1 MKRLIALF
9 FMSGLLSLVGFHGQ
23 VAGQEPAPSLLARM
37 RSKVP
42 SLRDIARMKRFLS
55 VKKNYVCLRH
65 GKGCSLAERKALA
78 AIDTIVAA
86 GIVALTVKAAKTRY
100 HTFADNVNHA
110 ALIRAASDG
119 DGVAVQRLLDAG
131 ADVNHATT
139 DGFTALIRAASDGD
153 GVAVQRLLDAGADVN
168 HATTDGFT
176 ALIAAAVRGHDAI
189 VQQLLAAGADVNHA
203 NDQGFTA
210 LIVAAATDHDAIV
223 QQLLAAGADVN
234 HANDQGDTAL
244 IFAAATDHDAIV
256 QRLLAVDG
264 IDVNHATDTGFT
276 ALIAAAATDDDA
288 MVQRLLDAGADVNH
302 ATNRGKTA
310 YDLARTQEI
319 KDMLKRARQRA
330 RSQEVYGALR
340 FVQEDP
346 TSLLRV
352 VPSEIIREEIMK
364 RVQEAEFPE
373 QEE

>member
-110 ALIRAASDG
+110 
-119 DGVAVQRLLDAG
+119 
-131 ADVNHATT
+131 
-139 DGFTALIRAASDGD
+139 ALIRAASDGD